1 KHFDNKFLDYIR
13 PKIETRLIKALELLG
28 GKPLFLMSKDGYAA
42 GQPITI
48 AERPASILF
57 HFRRNEE
64 ETRYFPTI
72 KYDGQR
78 IEFMYKDAQVV
89 INQQAW
95 LLLENVLYHFDQSL
109 EGKKLSPFLQKR
121 YIAVAR
127 NTEYKYFETFVR
139 GLIEKHHV
147 YAEGFDIETFQHNA
161 VPVIK
166 LLYVENGVSQ
176 LQLNFRYGPYLFPAG
191 SEHKATV
198 RMQYDEG
205 ADHYSFH
212 RIKRSLQ
219 WEE

>member
-1 KHFDNKFLDYIR
+1 VDYAAILDEVDHKLIKLLEEIEQTNIIKRYHKKPIRPADFFAKHFDNKFLDYIR

-89 INQQAW
+89 VNQQAW
-95 LLLENVLYHFDQSL
+95 LLLENVLYHFDQPL

-127 NTEYKYFETFVR
+127 ATERKYFETFVR
-139 GLIEKHHV
+139 GLIEK
-147 YAEGFDIETFQHNA
+147 
-161 VPVIK
+161 
-166 LLYVENGVSQ
+166 
-176 LQLNFRYGPYLFPAG
+176 
-191 SEHKATV
+191 
-198 RMQYDEG
+198 
-205 ADHYSFH
+205 
-212 RIKRSLQ
+212 
-219 WEE
+219 